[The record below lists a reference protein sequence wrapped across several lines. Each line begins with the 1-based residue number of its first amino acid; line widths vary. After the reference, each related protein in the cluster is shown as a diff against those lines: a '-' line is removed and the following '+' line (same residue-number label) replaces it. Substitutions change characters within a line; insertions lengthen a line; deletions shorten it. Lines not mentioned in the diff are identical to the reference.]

1 MGTRISELLNLG
13 PVSERQL
20 VEVGIVDADALRA
33 TGALE
38 AYARLKWRHPRE
50 INVVALYALEGA
62 LTDTHW
68 NRLPAA
74 RKEELHRFA
83 AELVGNSKGKEAKLP
98 PGSRDRGESGGCKKK
113 G

>member
-20 VEVGIVDADALRA
+20 AEVGIADADALRA
-33 TGALE
+33 TGVLK

-74 RKEELHRFA
+74 RKEELRRFA
-83 AELVGNSKGKEAKLP
+83 AELAGKSKEKRRNSRR
-98 PGSRDRGESGGCKKK
+98 S
-113 G
+113 